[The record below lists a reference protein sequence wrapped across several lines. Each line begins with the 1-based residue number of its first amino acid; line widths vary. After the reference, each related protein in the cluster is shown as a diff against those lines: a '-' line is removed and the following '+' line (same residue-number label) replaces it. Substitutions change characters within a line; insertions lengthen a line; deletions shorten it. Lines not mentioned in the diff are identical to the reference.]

1 MILPCIQYNPGS
13 GPVTLNFTYPPV
25 HKPGADE
32 MVAFR
37 TDTFSD
43 SGIGRQSIL
52 SRIETFRTL
61 EFAYVPVTDLAAWQA
76 FMQYALGGGV
86 FTYFPDQTNT
96 EIHDDWSLTDPTNT
110 GDASSGSTDWA
121 PAYVCRGLNSFT
133 LRMRKEIT
141 S

>member
-1 MILPCIQYNPGS
+1 MLLPRIQYNPGS
-13 GPVTLNFTYPPV
+13 GAMSLDFTYPPV

-32 MVAFR
+32 LVAFR

-43 SGIGRQSIL
+43 SGIGRQSIT

-61 EFAYVPVTDLAAWQA
+61 EFAYVPVVDLDAWTA
-76 FMQYALGGGV
+76 FMQYALTGGV
-86 FTYFPDQTNT
+86 FTYYPDRNNT
-96 EIHDDWSLTDPTNT
+96 ELHDDWSLTDPTNT
-110 GDASSGSTDWA
+110 GDASTGSTDWS

-141 S
+141 A